1 MRGRTYHARMENRSR
16 LVVIALV
23 AVLAVAGGF
32 AAGAFLTGNRET
44 PTVAP
49 TEVAEV
55 SEEPTDIE
63 SEEPTGEPTE
73 PATESAAPT
82 DESPSAGASASAAPA
97 PTATITFPAILVD
110 AADNPDGTDRVF
122 TWASA
127 TGSVKAEITSVTPMG
142 DLEMC
147 LRTPDKELGCRTA
160 GSGTL
165 SAKTTKSRETFILTL
180 RGEGT
185 AQPSVDVTLTFP
197 AKKPKVSIDN
207 ARFDGTAY
215 PDTNGIQA
223 VFTPRQNGDVGV
235 IAEWGGHPFTYEIDL
250 IEQGG
255 SGSVTYAPDQGNIG
269 TDVKLAVAAPN
280 PWKLVLQN
288 TETGFGITPMNASIS
303 WP

>member
-1 MRGRTYHARMENRSR
+1 MRGMENRSR

-23 AVLAVAGGF
+23 AVLAIAGGF
-32 AAGAFLTGNRET
+32 AAGALLTGNRDT
-44 PTVAP
+44 PT
-49 TEVAEV
+49 
-55 SEEPTDIE
+55 
-63 SEEPTGEPTE
+63 
-73 PATESAAPT
+73 AAPT
-82 DESPSAGASASAAPA
+82 DVAEVTDEPTDTGSESPTDEPTELESESAEPTDESSSADASASAAPA
-97 PTATITFPAILVD
+97 PTATITFPAVLLD

-122 TWASA
+122 SWASA
-127 TGSVKAEITSVTPMG
+127 TGSVKAEVTSVTPMG

-147 LRTPDKELGCRTA
+147 LSTPDKELGCRTA

-165 SAKTTKSRETFILTL
+165 SAKTTKARETFILTL

-185 AQPSVDVTLTFP
+185 AQPAVDVTLTFP
-197 AKKPKVSIDN
+197 AKKPKVSIEN

-223 VFTPRQNGDVGV
+223 VFTPRHNGEVGV

-269 TDVKLAVAAPN
+269 TDVDLAVSAPN

>member
-1 MRGRTYHARMENRSR
+1 MENRSR
-16 LVVIALV
+16 IVVIALI

-32 AAGAFLTGNRET
+32 AAGAFLTGDRES
-44 PTVAP
+44 PTATP

-55 SEEPTDIE
+55 TA
-63 SEEPTGEPTE
+63 EPTE
-73 PATESAAPT
+73 LESESPT
-82 DESPSAGASASAAPA
+82 DESTEPETESAEPTDASPTADASASAAPA
-97 PTATITFPAILVD
+97 PTATITFQALLLD
-110 AADNPDGTDRVF
+110 AADNPDGADRVF

-127 TGSVKAEITSVTPMG
+127 TGSVKAEVSSLNASG
-142 DLEMC
+142 DVEMC
-147 LRTPDKELGCRTA
+147 LSTPDKELGCRTA

-185 AQPSVDVTLTFP
+185 AQPAVDVTLTFP
-197 AKKPKVSIDN
+197 ARKPKVSIAD
-207 ARFDGTAY
+207 ARFDGTTY

-223 VFTPRQNGDVGV
+223 VFTPRRDGEVGV

-255 SGSVTYAPDQGNIG
+255 SGSVTYAPDQGSIG
-269 TDVKLAVAAPN
+269 TDVKLAVSAPN
-280 PWKLVLQN
+280 AWKLVLQN
-288 TETGFGITPMNASIS
+288 TETGFGITPMDASIS

>member
-1 MRGRTYHARMENRSR
+1 MRGMENRSR

-44 PTVAP
+44 PTATP
-49 TEVAEV
+49 TDVAEV
-55 SEEPTDIE
+55 TDEPTDIE
-63 SEEPTGEPTE
+63 SESPTRRVDGARERVRGADRRVAVRRCVRLGGARPDRDDHVPGRSCSMPRTTPT
-73 PATESAAPT
+73 
-82 DESPSAGASASAAPA
+82 A
-97 PTATITFPAILVD
+97 PTASSRGRARR
-110 AADNPDGTDRVF
+110 AASRREV
-122 TWASA
+122 
-127 TGSVKAEITSVTPMG
+127 TSVTPMG

-147 LRTPDKELGCRTA
+147 LSTPDKELGCRTA

-197 AKKPKVSIDN
+197 ARKPKVSIDN

-223 VFTPRQNGDVGV
+223 VFTPRQNGDVRV

-255 SGSVTYAPDQGNIG
+255 TGSLTYAPEQGNIG
-269 TDVKLAVAAPN
+269 TDVKFAVTAPN

>member
-1 MRGRTYHARMENRSR
+1 MENRSR
-16 LVVIALV
+16 LIVIALV

-32 AAGAFLTGNRET
+32 AIGAFLTGDREG
-44 PTVAP
+44 PAASP
-49 TEVAEV
+49 IDVAEV
-55 SEEPTDIE
+55 TDEPSDIE
-63 SEEPTGEPTE
+63 SE
-73 PATESAAPT
+73 SPT
-82 DESPSAGASASAAPA
+82 DESTAPGSETTEPTDELPTDDPSASAAPA
-97 PTATITFPAILVD
+97 PTATITFQALHLD
-110 AADNPDGTDRVF
+110 AEDNPDGTDRVF

-127 TGSVKAEITSVTPMG
+127 TGSVKAEITSATPMG

-147 LRTPDKELGCRTA
+147 LSTPDKELGCRTA
-160 GSGTL
+160 ESGTL

-185 AQPSVDVTLTFP
+185 AQPAVDVTLTFP
-197 AKKPKVSIDN
+197 ARKPKVSIDN

-235 IAEWGGHPFTYEIDL
+235 IAEWGGHPLMYEIDL

-255 SGSVTYAPDQGNIG
+255 SGNLTHAPDQGNIG
-269 TDVKLAVAAPN
+269 TDVDFAVTAPN
-280 PWKLVLQN
+280 PWKLVLHN
-288 TETGFGITPMNASIS
+288 IETGFGVTPMNASIS

>member
-1 MRGRTYHARMENRSR
+1 MENRSR

>member
-1 MRGRTYHARMENRSR
+1 MENRSR

-32 AAGAFLTGNRET
+32 AVGAFLTGNRE
-44 PTVAP
+44 AP
-49 TEVAEV
+49 TASPTDVAEV
-55 SEEPTDIE
+55 TDEPTDIE
-63 SEEPTGEPTE
+63 SESPTDESTE
-73 PATESAAPT
+73 PGSESTEPT
-82 DESPSAGASASAAPA
+82 DESPTDDPSASAAPA
-97 PTATITFPAILVD
+97 PTATITFQALLLD
-110 AADNPDGTDRVF
+110 AEDNPDGTDRVF

-127 TGSVKAEITSVTPMG
+127 TGSVKAEITSVTPTG

-147 LRTPDKELGCRTA
+147 LSTPDKELGCRTA

-180 RGEGT
+180 RGDGI

-197 AKKPKVSIDN
+197 ARKPKVAIGN

-235 IAEWGGHPFTYEIDL
+235 IAEWGGHPLMYEIDL

-255 SGSVTYAPDQGNIG
+255 SGNLTHAPDQGNIG
-269 TDVKLAVAAPN
+269 TDVDFAVTAPN

-288 TETGFGITPMNASIS
+288 IETGFGVTPMNASIS

>member
-1 MRGRTYHARMENRSR
+1 MQGMENRSR
-16 LVVIALV
+16 LVVIALI

-49 TEVAEV
+49 TGVAEV
-55 SEEPTDIE
+55 TDEPTDAE
-63 SEEPTGEPTE
+63 SESPPDESPTDESTE
-73 PATESAAPT
+73 PESESSEPT
-82 DESPSAGASASAAPA
+82 DESPSADASPSAAPA
-97 PTATITFPAILVD
+97 PTATVTFQALLLD

-127 TGSVKAEITSVTPMG
+127 MGSVKAEVTSITPMG

-147 LRTPDKELGCRTA
+147 LATPDKELGCRTA

-165 SAKTTKSRETFILTL
+165 SANTTKSRETFILTL

-185 AQPSVDVTLTFP
+185 AQPAVDVKLTFP
-197 AKKPKVSIDN
+197 ARKPKVSIEN

-223 VFTPRQNGDVGV
+223 VFTPRQNGDVRV
-235 IAEWGGHPFTYEIDL
+235 VAEWGGHPFTYEIDL
-250 IEQGG
+250 TEQGG
-255 SGSVTYAPDQGNIG
+255 SGSVSYAPDQGNIG
-269 TDVKLAVAAPN
+269 TDVDLAVTAPN

-288 TETGFGITPMNASIS
+288 TETGFGITPMNASLS

>member
-1 MRGRTYHARMENRSR
+1 MENRSR
-16 LVVIALV
+16 LVVIALI

-32 AAGAFLTGNRET
+32 AAGAFLTGNRES
-44 PTVAP
+44 PTAAP

-55 SEEPTDIE
+55 TDEPTAIESESPTAESTAPETESTEPTDA
-63 SEEPTGEPTE
+63 SPT
-73 PATESAAPT
+73 A
-82 DESPSAGASASAAPA
+82 DASDSAAPA
-97 PTATITFPAILVD
+97 PTATITFQALLLD

-127 TGSVKAEITSVTPMG
+127 TGSVKAEVASVTPMG
-142 DLEMC
+142 DIEMC
-147 LRTPDKELGCRTA
+147 LSTPDKELGCRTA

-185 AQPSVDVTLTFP
+185 AQPAVDVTLTFP
-197 AKKPKVSIDN
+197 ARKPKVSIDN

-223 VFTPRQNGDVGV
+223 VFTPRQDGDVRV

-250 IEQGG
+250 MEQGG
-255 SGSVTYAPDQGNIG
+255 SGSLTYAPDQGNVG
-269 TDVKLAVAAPN
+269 TDVPFAVTAPN

>member
-1 MRGRTYHARMENRSR
+1 MENRSR
-16 LVVIALV
+16 IVVIGLV
-23 AVLAVAGGF
+23 AVLAIAAGF
-32 AAGAFLTGNRET
+32 AAGAFLTGDRES

-49 TEVAEV
+49 TEIAEV
-55 SEEPTDIE
+55 TDEPTDIE
-63 SEEPTGEPTE
+63 SESPTDEPTE
-73 PATESAAPT
+73 PASESAEPT
-82 DESPSAGASASAAPA
+82 DESPSADASASAGPA
-97 PTATITFPAILVD
+97 PTATITFQALLLD
-110 AADNPDGTDRVF
+110 AADNPDGADRVF

-127 TGSVKAEITSVTPMG
+127 TGSVKAEVTSVSPMG

-147 LRTPDKELGCRTA
+147 LSTPDKELGCRTA

-185 AQPSVDVTLTFP
+185 AQPAVDVTLTFP
-197 AKKPKVSIDN
+197 ARKPKVSIDN

-223 VFTPRQNGDVGV
+223 VFTPRQSGDVGV

-255 SGSVTYAPDQGNIG
+255 SGSLTYAPDQGSIG
-269 TDVKLAVAAPN
+269 TDVDFAVTAPN

>member
-1 MRGRTYHARMENRSR
+1 MPDMENRSR

-23 AVLAVAGGF
+23 AVLAVVGGF
-32 AAGAFLTGNRET
+32 AAGAFLTGNREAPTVT
-44 PTVAP
+44 PTD
-49 TEVAEV
+49 VAEV
-55 SEEPTDIE
+55 TDEPTAIE
-63 SEEPTGEPTE
+63 SE
-73 PATESAAPT
+73 APT
-82 DESPSAGASASAAPA
+82 DESTEPETESAEPSDQSPSADASPSAPPA
-97 PTATITFPAILVD
+97 PTATITFQGLLLD
-110 AADNPDGTDRVF
+110 AEDNPDGTDRVF

-147 LRTPDKELGCRTA
+147 LSTPDKELGCRTA
-160 GSGTL
+160 GNGTL

-185 AQPSVDVTLTFP
+185 AQPAVDVTLTFP
-197 AKKPKVSIDN
+197 AKKPKVAIEN

-235 IAEWGGHPFTYEIDL
+235 VAEWGGHPFTYEIDL
-250 IEQGG
+250 TEQGG
-255 SGSVTYAPDQGNIG
+255 SGNLTYAPDQGNIG
-269 TDVKLAVAAPN
+269 TDVDFAVTAPN

>member
-1 MRGRTYHARMENRSR
+1 MENRSR
-16 LVVIALV
+16 IVVIALV
-23 AVLAVAGGF
+23 AVLAVVGGF
-32 AAGAFLTGNRET
+32 AAGAFLTGNRE
-44 PTVAP
+44 AP
-49 TEVAEV
+49 TASPTDVAEV
-55 SEEPTDIE
+55 TDDPSDSESEEPTDE
-63 SEEPTGEPTE
+63 TE
-73 PATESAAPT
+73 PESESAAPT
-82 DESPSAGASASAAPA
+82 DESPSADASASAAPA
-97 PTATITFPAILVD
+97 PTATITFPAVLLD

-127 TGSVKAEITSVTPMG
+127 TGSVKAEVTSVTPMG

-147 LRTPDKELGCRTA
+147 LSTPDKELGCRTA

-185 AQPSVDVTLTFP
+185 AQPAVDVTLTFP
-197 AKKPKVSIDN
+197 ARKPKVSIDN

-223 VFTPRQNGDVGV
+223 VFPPRRNGDVGV

-250 IEQGG
+250 MEQGG
-255 SGSVTYAPDQGNIG
+255 SGSLTYAPDQGSIG
-269 TDVKLAVAAPN
+269 TDVDFAVTAPN

-288 TETGFGITPMNASIS
+288 TETGFGITPMNVSIS

>member
-1 MRGRTYHARMENRSR
+1 MENRSR
-16 LVVIALV
+16 LVVIALI

-32 AAGAFLTGNRET
+32 AAGAFLTGDRES
-44 PTVAP
+44 PTATP

-55 SEEPTDIE
+55 TAEPTDVE
-63 SEEPTGEPTE
+63 SE
-73 PATESAAPT
+73 SPT
-82 DESPSAGASASAAPA
+82 DESTEPETESAQPTDASPTADASASAAPA
-97 PTATITFPAILVD
+97 PTATITFQALLLD
-110 AADNPDGTDRVF
+110 AADNPDGADRVF

-127 TGSVKAEITSVTPMG
+127 TGSVKAEVSSLNASG
-142 DLEMC
+142 DIEMC
-147 LRTPDKELGCRTA
+147 LSTPDKELGCRTA

-197 AKKPKVSIDN
+197 ARKPKVSIAN
-207 ARFDGTAY
+207 ARFDGTTY

-223 VFTPRQNGDVGV
+223 VFTPRQNGEVGV

-255 SGSVTYAPDQGNIG
+255 SGSVTYAPEQGNIG
-269 TDVKLAVAAPN
+269 TDVKLAVSAPN

>member
-1 MRGRTYHARMENRSR
+1 MRGMENRSR
-16 LVVIALV
+16 LVVIALI
-23 AVLAVAGGF
+23 AVFAVVGGF

-55 SEEPTDIE
+55 TDEPTDVESGSPADESTEPE
-63 SEEPTGEPTE
+63 SE
-73 PATESAAPT
+73 SAEPT
-82 DESPSAGASASAAPA
+82 DEPSEAAPASAAPA
-97 PTATITFPAILVD
+97 PTATITFQALLLD
-110 AADNPDGTDRVF
+110 AADNPDGSDRVF

-147 LRTPDKELGCRTA
+147 LSTPDKELGCRTA

-185 AQPSVDVTLTFP
+185 AQPAVDVTLTFP
-197 AKKPKVSIDN
+197 ARKPKVSIDN

-223 VFTPRQNGDVGV
+223 VFKPRQNGDVGV

-255 SGSVTYAPDQGNIG
+255 SGNLSYAPDQGNIG
-269 TDVKLAVAAPN
+269 TDVDFAVTAPN

>member
-1 MRGRTYHARMENRSR
+1 MENRSR

-23 AVLAVAGGF
+23 AVFAVVGGF
-32 AAGAFLTGNRET
+32 AAGAFLTGNRES
-44 PTVAP
+44 PTASP
-49 TEVAEV
+49 SAVAEV
-55 SEEPTDIE
+55 TEEPTELQSE
-63 SEEPTGEPTE
+63 SPTDASTE
-73 PATESAAPT
+73 PATESTEPS
-82 DESPSAGASASAAPA
+82 EEPSAGESASPTAAPA
-97 PTATITFPAILVD
+97 ATITFEHLLLD

-127 TGSVKAEITSVTPMG
+127 TGSVKARITSVTPMG
-142 DLEMC
+142 DLKMC
-147 LRTPDKELGCRTA
+147 LSTPDKELGCRTA
-160 GSGTL
+160 GDGTL

-185 AQPSVDVTLTFP
+185 AQPSVDVTLTFQ
-197 AKKPKVSIDN
+197 AKKPKVAIEN

-255 SGSVTYAPDQGNIG
+255 SGNLTYAPDQGNVG
-269 TDVKLAVAAPN
+269 TDEDFAVTAPN

>member
-1 MRGRTYHARMENRSR
+1 MENRSR
-16 LVVIALV
+16 LVVIALI
-23 AVLAVAGGF
+23 AVLAVVGGF
-32 AAGAFLTGNRET
+32 AAGAFLTGNRES
-44 PTVAP
+44 PTAAP

-55 SEEPTDIE
+55 TDEPTAIESESPTAESTAPETESTEPTDA
-63 SEEPTGEPTE
+63 SPT
-73 PATESAAPT
+73 A
-82 DESPSAGASASAAPA
+82 DASASAAPA
-97 PTATITFPAILVD
+97 PTATITFQALLLD

-127 TGSVKAEITSVTPMG
+127 TGSVKAEVASVTPMG
-142 DLEMC
+142 DIEMC
-147 LRTPDKELGCRTA
+147 LSTPDKELGCRTA

-185 AQPSVDVTLTFP
+185 AQPAVDVTLTFP
-197 AKKPKVSIDN
+197 ARKPKVSIDN

-223 VFTPRQNGDVGV
+223 VFTPRQDGDVRV

-250 IEQGG
+250 MEQGG
-255 SGSVTYAPDQGNIG
+255 SGSLTYAPDQGNVG
-269 TDVKLAVAAPN
+269 TDVPFAVTAPN

>member
-1 MRGRTYHARMENRSR
+1 M
-16 LVVIALV
+16 
-23 AVLAVAGGF
+23 
-32 AAGAFLTGNRET
+32 
-44 PTVAP
+44 
-49 TEVAEV
+49 
-55 SEEPTDIE
+55 
-63 SEEPTGEPTE
+63 
-73 PATESAAPT
+73 
-82 DESPSAGASASAAPA
+82 
-97 PTATITFPAILVD
+97 
-110 AADNPDGTDRVF
+110 F

-127 TGSVKAEITSVTPMG
+127 TGSVKAEVTSVTPMG

-147 LRTPDKELGCRTA
+147 LSTPDKELGCRTA

-185 AQPSVDVTLTFP
+185 AQPAVDVTLTFP
-197 AKKPKVSIDN
+197 ARKPKVSIDN

-255 SGSVTYAPDQGNIG
+255 SGSLTYAPDQGSIG
-269 TDVKLAVAAPN
+269 TDVKFAVTAPN

>member
-1 MRGRTYHARMENRSR
+1 MENRSR
-16 LVVIALV
+16 LVVIALI

-32 AAGAFLTGNRET
+32 AAGAFLTGNRES
-44 PTVAP
+44 PTAAP

-55 SEEPTDIE
+55 TDEPTAIESESPTAESTAPETESTEPTDA
-63 SEEPTGEPTE
+63 SPT
-73 PATESAAPT
+73 A
-82 DESPSAGASASAAPA
+82 DASASAAPA
-97 PTATITFPAILVD
+97 PTATITFQALLLD

-127 TGSVKAEITSVTPMG
+127 TGSVKAEVASVTPMG
-142 DLEMC
+142 DIEMC
-147 LRTPDKELGCRTA
+147 LSTPDKELGCRTA

-185 AQPSVDVTLTFP
+185 AQPAVDVTLTFP
-197 AKKPKVSIDN
+197 ARKPKVSIDN

-223 VFTPRQNGDVGV
+223 VFTPRQDGDVRV

-250 IEQGG
+250 MEQGG
-255 SGSVTYAPDQGNIG
+255 SGSLTYAPDQGNVG
-269 TDVKLAVAAPN
+269 TDVPFAVTAPN

>member
-1 MRGRTYHARMENRSR
+1 MRARTYHARMENRSR

-23 AVLAVAGGF
+23 AVLAIAGGF

-44 PTVAP
+44 PSASP
-49 TEVAEV
+49 TDVAEV
-55 SEEPTDIE
+55 TDEPSDIE
-63 SEEPTGEPTE
+63 SE
-73 PATESAAPT
+73 SPT
-82 DESPSAGASASAAPA
+82 DESTVPQSASAEPTDEEPSAAASASPAPA
-97 PTATITFPAILVD
+97 PTATVTFQSLLLD
-110 AADNPDGTDRVF
+110 AADNPDGKDRVL

-127 TGSVKAEITSVTPMG
+127 TGSVKAEITSVTPTG

-147 LRTPDKELGCRTA
+147 LSTPDKELGCRTA

-165 SAKTTKSRETFILTL
+165 NAKTTKARETFILTL

-185 AQPSVDVTLTFP
+185 AQPAVDVTLTFP
-197 AKKPKVSIDN
+197 ARKPKVSIAN

-223 VFTPRQNGDVGV
+223 VFTPRKNGDVGV

-255 SGSVTYAPDQGNIG
+255 SGSLTHAPDQGSIG
-269 TDVKLAVAAPN
+269 TDVDFAVTAPN

-288 TETGFGITPMNASIS
+288 TETGFGITPMDASIS